1 MSEQDDPLLVG
12 LASTRPPGLRA
23 SGFAVVATGELGAVV
38 GSRPAVDGSA
48 GGTRPCGLRHRARP
62 GAHPV
67 GVMRQV
73 VPDATWIT
81 QLRRGAVEHCVLA
94 LLSEGERYGLE
105 LTRDLA
111 GEAILIGG
119 EGTIYPLRWSPT

>member
-1 MSEQDDPLLVG
+1 
-12 LASTRPPGLRA
+12 
-23 SGFAVVATGELGAVV
+23 
-38 GSRPAVDGSA
+38 
-48 GGTRPCGLRHRARP
+48 
-62 GAHPV
+62 
-67 GVMRQV
+67 MRQV

-111 GEAILIGG
+111 GEAMLIGG
-119 EGTIYPLRWSPT
+119 EGTIYPLLGRLRRSGLVRTTWRESNEGPPRRYYSLTEDGHAALASFRHHWPLFRNAVDSMLERGRA